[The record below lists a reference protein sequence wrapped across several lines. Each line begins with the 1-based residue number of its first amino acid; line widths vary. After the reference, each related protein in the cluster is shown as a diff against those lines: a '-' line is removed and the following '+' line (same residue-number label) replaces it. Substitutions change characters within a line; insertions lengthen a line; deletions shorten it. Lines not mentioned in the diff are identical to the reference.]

1 MKHSVLVTKKAAAIS
16 MVMLFLSG
24 CASNYVGG
32 FNGERRWFNSHIAFF
47 DQQRTFAI
55 EYGACQSVARGQ
67 IPAPHVA
74 FAPSGTRFV
83 NGSAT
88 IWTGGTSSRVTYS
101 GTISDPSANIGAA
114 IYNIGSAFSYV
125 NALGKAEVACVER
138 LGWVSVPGKHYTP
151 QSGNSDIPFNRAFL
165 RLVREGYSDWRI
177 AQQGTSLLLN
187 KSNSFRRDRSTY
199 ELSIAVL
206 MNNAE
211 SPAPTKCNVT
221 IEGTSYSALCEDGSG
236 ASGLLNEDSVYAQFA
251 GLIR

>member
-1 MKHSVLVTKKAAAIS
+1 

-55 EYGACQSVARGQ
+55 EYGACVSVARGQ
-67 IPAPHVA
+67 IPAPQVA

-88 IWTGGTSSRVTYS
+88 IWTGATSSRVTYS

-177 AQQGTSLLLN
+177 AQEYSFLLN
-187 KSNSFRRDRSTY
+187 KSDSFRRDRSTY
-199 ELSIAVL
+199 ELSFVVL
-206 MNNAE
+206 FHNAE
-211 SPAPTKCNVT
+211 SPAPTKCNAT
-221 IEGTSYSALCEDGSG
+221 IEGTSYSVSCEDGSSG
-236 ASGLLNEDSVYAQFA
+236 SGLLSEDLAIAQFA